1 MHWLIA
7 FSKKEIYEKSFN
19 EEIGADKCEV
29 VDIWELLGRRWSLS
43 ILKNLSTEDIRSN
56 ELKRILPGISS
67 TVLSERLFDF
77 EREGL
82 VTKKIYPEIPAKVEY
97 RLYSSSKR
105 ASICL
110 QWIGKM
116 SDQMEESSRT
126 EVRIR
131 NNDIFPIF

>member
-1 MHWLIA
+1 MRWLIA
-7 FSKKEIYEKSFN
+7 FSKKERYEKSFN

-82 VTKKIYPEIPAKVEY
+82 VTKKIYPEIPPKVEY
-97 RLYSSSKR
+97 RLTPQAKE
-105 ASICL
+105 L
-110 QWIGKM
+110 QYVFNGLAK
-116 SDQMEESSRT
+116 
-126 EVRIR
+126 
-131 NNDIFPIF
+131 